1 MSFSPRSG
9 EAQQG
14 GSKLVDPFSGMGK
27 AMPALDDKRSPLPFG
42 AVPHAHLPI
51 RDAESPD
58 GRLLSP
64 SNAPSF
70 RPRKE
75 REPLPEVF
83 PSPQYSIHSP
93 GHATLSPGEQSP
105 ATRMGGL
112 DLGYGSGR
120 SRTFQRTMSVSSNQG
135 LPVDESD
142 VGTDAWMANR
152 IADCVEQAKGDV
164 NFS

>member
-1 MSFSPRSG
+1 
-9 EAQQG
+9 
-14 GSKLVDPFSGMGK
+14 
-27 AMPALDDKRSPLPFG
+27 MPALDDKRSPLPFG
-42 AVPHAHLPI
+42 AVPHAHLPL

-70 RPRKE
+70 RTRKE

-93 GHATLSPGEQSP
+93 GLTTLSPGEQSP

-112 DLGYGSGR
+112 DLGR
-120 SRTFQRTMSVSSNQG
+120 ARTFQRTMSVSSNHT
-135 LPVDESD
+135 LPVDETD
-142 VGTDAWMANR
+142 VGTDEWMANR

-164 NFS
+164 NLS